1 MNKKKGWALGI
12 ALALIL
18 SLLGGCSSGGNNA
31 VTSNGN
37 TDKKGNASNT
47 QSAGDSGKPV
57 TLRFSWWGG
66 EDRHAATLEA
76 IEAYKK
82 IAPNVTIE
90 AEYQGFDGY
99 EQKLKT
105 QLTSGTSADM
115 IQLDLPW
122 LQELVTKGDFF
133 LDLKE
138 NPDFDAS
145 GFDPE
150 FLGNFGVYNGKLVAV
165 PTGVNAYC
173 LIINKTLADQ
183 LGTPTDIKW
192 DWDTLYEEGKK
203 LHEADNSKYLL
214 LSDHSVLTLDF
225 RMILK
230 QRTGEQWI
238 KDDYTVGFSKEDAAA
253 GFAWLQKAME
263 AGVYQ
268 PLGESDLFFGKVEQ
282 NPKWINQ
289 EMPMALS
296 VSSTVSTL
304 KMVLPEGTDIVTAL
318 PAIAKDAKN
327 SGVVVRP
334 SQLFAVSNKSKHPE
348 EAVKFLN
355 WFMNDPEAAVILGG
369 VRSIP
374 PVKSSQQAA
383 VEAGKIDAA
392 ITNAVEL
399 SLEHAGLIDNSI
411 SNHSEIGKILEDVI
425 QKVSYNKATPEQ
437 AADELIVSLTSKLA
451 EIKDRQ

>member
-1 MNKKKGWALGI
+1 MRRKKMWALS
-12 ALALIL
+12 LAMVLL
-18 SLLGGCSSGGNNA
+18 LTLLGACSSGGNNA
-31 VTSNGN
+31 VSTSSSNTGTEGSNGE
-37 TDKKGNASNT
+37 A
-47 QSAGDSGKPV
+47 AKPV

-99 EQKLKT
+99 EQKIKT
-105 QLTSGTSADM
+105 QLSSGTSADIM
-115 IQLDLPW
+115 QLDLPW
-122 LQELVTKGDFF
+122 LQELVAKGDFF
-133 LDLKE
+133 LDLIAQE
-138 NPDFDAS
+138 GFDAS
-145 GFDPE
+145 GFDPD
-150 FLGNFGVYNGKLVAV
+150 FLSNFGLYDGKLMAV

-183 LGTPTDIKW
+183 LGIPTDIQW
-192 DWDTLYEEGKK
+192 DWDTLYEQGKK
-203 LHEADNSKYLL
+203 LHEADSAKYLL
-214 LSDHSVLTLDF
+214 LADQAALSQDF
-225 RMILK
+225 RTMLK

-238 KDDYTVGFSKEDAAA
+238 KEDYTVGFAKEDAAA
-253 GFAWLQKAME
+253 VFGWLQKAME

-268 PLGESDLFFGKVEQ
+268 PLGEADLFFGKLDQ

-289 EMPMALS
+289 QMLMTTS
-296 VSSTVSTL
+296 MSSTLPTL
-304 KMVLPEGTDIVTAL
+304 KTVLPEGTEIITAL

-334 SQLFAVSNKSKHPE
+334 SQLFAISNNSEHQE
-348 EAVKFLN
+348 EAVKFLD

-383 VEAGKIDAA
+383 VNAGKIDAA
-392 ITNAVEL
+392 ITNAVDL
-399 SLEHAGLIDNSI
+399 GLEHAGIVDNSI
-411 SNHSEIGKILEDVI
+411 STNSEVAKILDDVV
-425 QKVSYNKATPEQ
+425 QKVSYSKSTPEQ
-437 AADELIVSLTSKLA
+437 AADELIASLTSKLA
-451 EIKDRQ
+451 EIKDRTQ

>member
-1 MNKKKGWALGI
+1 MRRKKMWALS
-12 ALALIL
+12 LAMVLL
-18 SLLGGCSSGGNNA
+18 LTLLGACSSGGNNA
-31 VTSNGN
+31 ASTSSSNTGTEGSNGE
-37 TDKKGNASNT
+37 AA
-47 QSAGDSGKPV
+47 QPV

-99 EQKLKT
+99 EQKIKT
-105 QLTSGTSADM
+105 QLSSGTSADIM
-115 IQLDLPW
+115 QLDLPW

-133 LDLKE
+133 LDLIAQE
-138 NPDFDAS
+138 GFDAS
-145 GFDPE
+145 GFDPD
-150 FLGNFGVYNGKLVAV
+150 FLSNFGLYDGKLMAV

-183 LGTPTDIKW
+183 LGIPTDIQW
-192 DWDTLYEEGKK
+192 DWDTLYEQGKK
-203 LHEADNSKYLL
+203 LHEADSAKYLL
-214 LSDHSVLTLDF
+214 LADQAALSQDF
-225 RMILK
+225 RTMLK

-238 KDDYTVGFSKEDAAA
+238 KEDYTVGFAKEDAAA
-253 GFAWLQKAME
+253 VFEWLQKAME

-268 PLGESDLFFGKVEQ
+268 PLGEADLFFGKLDQ

-289 EMPMALS
+289 QMLMTTS
-296 VSSTVSTL
+296 MSSTLPTL
-304 KMVLPEGTDIVTAL
+304 KTVLPEGTEIITAL
-318 PAIAKDAKN
+318 PAIARDAKN

-334 SQLFAVSNKSKHPE
+334 SQLFAISNNSEHQE
-348 EAVKFLN
+348 EAVKFLD

-383 VEAGKIDAA
+383 VNAGKIDAA
-392 ITNAVEL
+392 ITNAVDL
-399 SLEHAGLIDNSI
+399 GLEHAGIVDNSI
-411 SNHSEIGKILEDVI
+411 STNSEVAKILDDVV
-425 QKVSYNKATPEQ
+425 QKVSYSKSTPEQ
-437 AADELIVSLTSKLA
+437 AADELIASLTSKLA
-451 EIKDRQ
+451 EIKDRTQ

>member
-1 MNKKKGWALGI
+1 MRRKKMWALS
-12 ALALIL
+12 LAMVLL
-18 SLLGGCSSGGNNA
+18 LTLLGACSSGGNNA
-31 VTSNGN
+31 ASTSSSNTGTEGSNGE
-37 TDKKGNASNT
+37 A
-47 QSAGDSGKPV
+47 AKPV

-99 EQKLKT
+99 EQKIKT
-105 QLTSGTSADM
+105 QLSSGTSADIM
-115 IQLDLPW
+115 QLDLPW
-122 LQELVTKGDFF
+122 LQELVAKGDFF
-133 LDLKE
+133 LDLIAQE
-138 NPDFDAS
+138 GFDAS
-145 GFDPE
+145 GFDPD
-150 FLGNFGVYNGKLVAV
+150 FLSNFGLYDGKLMAV

-183 LGTPTDIKW
+183 LGIPTDIQW
-192 DWDTLYEEGKK
+192 DWDTLYEQGKK
-203 LHEADNSKYLL
+203 LHEADSAKYLL
-214 LSDHSVLTLDF
+214 LADQAALSQDF
-225 RMILK
+225 RTMLK

-238 KDDYTVGFSKEDAAA
+238 KEDYTVGFAKEDAAA
-253 GFAWLQKAME
+253 VFEWLQKAME

-268 PLGESDLFFGKVEQ
+268 PLGEADLFFGKLDQ

-289 EMPMALS
+289 QMLMTTS
-296 VSSTVSTL
+296 MSSTLPTL
-304 KMVLPEGTDIVTAL
+304 KTVLPEGTEIITAL

-334 SQLFAVSNKSKHPE
+334 SQLFAISNNSEHQE
-348 EAVKFLN
+348 EAVKFLD

-383 VEAGKIDAA
+383 VNAGKIDAA
-392 ITNAVEL
+392 ITNAVDL
-399 SLEHAGLIDNSI
+399 GLEHAGIVDNSI
-411 SNHSEIGKILEDVI
+411 STNSEVAKILDDVV
-425 QKVSYNKATPEQ
+425 QKVSYSKSTPEQ
-437 AADELIVSLTSKLA
+437 AADELIASLTSKLA
-451 EIKDRQ
+451 EIKDRTQ

>member
-1 MNKKKGWALGI
+1 MMGRKKVWALGL
-12 ALALIL
+12 AMALLLALL
-18 SLLGGCSSGGNNA
+18 NGCSSGGNEAANN
-31 VTSNGN
+31 TSTSVNNGSSEN
-37 TDKKGNASNT
+37 
-47 QSAGDSGKPV
+47 AGDTGNPV

-66 EDRHAATLEA
+66 EDRHAATLEV

-99 EQKLKT
+99 EQKIKT
-105 QLTSGTSADM
+105 QLTSGTSADIM
-115 IQLDLPW
+115 QLDLPW
-122 LQELVTKGDFF
+122 VQELVTKGDFF
-133 LDLKE
+133 VDLKTVG
-138 NPDFDAS
+138 DFDAT
-145 GFDPE
+145 GFDPT
-150 FLGNFGVYNGKLVAV
+150 FLDNFGVYDGKLVAV

-183 LGTPTDIKW
+183 LGIPTDIQW
-192 DWDTLYEEGKK
+192 DWDTLYEQGKK
-203 LHEADNSKYLL
+203 LHEADSGKYLL
-214 LSDHSVLTLDF
+214 LADHAALTQDF
-225 RMILK
+225 RTMLK

-238 KDDYTVGFSKEDAAA
+238 KEDYTVGFTKEDAVAS
-253 GFAWLQKAME
+253 FEWLQKAME

-268 PLGESDLFFGKVEQ
+268 PLGEADLFFGKLDQ

-289 EMPMALS
+289 EMPMTTS
-296 VSSTVSTL
+296 MSSTLPTL
-304 KMVLPEGTDIVTAL
+304 KTVLPEGTEIVTAL

-327 SGVVVRP
+327 TGVVVRP
-334 SQLFAVSNKSKHPE
+334 SQLFAVSQKSQHQE

-355 WFMNDPEAAVILGG
+355 WLMNDPEAAVILGS

-383 VEAGKIDAA
+383 VEAGKIDPA

-399 SLEHAGLIDNSI
+399 GLENAGLVDNSI
-411 SNHSEIGKILEDVI
+411 SNNSEVAKILEDVI

-437 AADELIVSLTSKLA
+437 AADELIASLTSKLA
-451 EIKDRQ
+451 EIKDRTQ